1 MTTGT
6 KPEIKQNAHTKG
18 EQIMSA
24 VNELKSKLLKAK
36 VMNAY
41 SESVRSGKLREAWLL
56 LALLRYG
63 KISLG
68 LGDAGFAVE
77 RILEGLGCRIRYSH
91 SYNIATAY
99 LAPEA

>member
-1 MTTGT
+1 
-6 KPEIKQNAHTKG
+6 
-18 EQIMSA
+18 MSA
-24 VNELKSKLLKAK
+24 VKTLKAK

-68 LGDAGFAVE
+68 LGEAAHNVE
-77 RILEGLGCRIRYSH
+77 YMLGEIGCRIRYTGN
-91 SYNIATAY
+91 YNIARVY

>member
-1 MTTGT
+1 
-6 KPEIKQNAHTKG
+6 
-18 EQIMSA
+18 MSA
-24 VNELKSKLLKAK
+24 VNTLKAK

-68 LGDAGFAVE
+68 LGEAAHNVE
-77 RILEGLGCRIRYSH
+77 YMLGEIGCRIRYTGN
-91 SYNIATAY
+91 YNIARVY